1 MARVQWRHF
10 YATQNQGKENQRCQ
24 FRPVHDGGTKPRAAG
39 REHPS
44 IGWQFNGKVDIAGC
58 RSKIEIA
65 DSLTRSHLPLIP
77 PGYVHSMLAWQ
88 NRNAQFSRFGAQRF
102 GFSVD

>member
-1 MARVQWRHF
+1 MARVQWGHW
-10 YATQNQGKENQRCQ
+10 YAAQNQSKENQRCQ

-39 REHPS
+39 REHPP
-44 IGWQFNGKVDIAGC
+44 IVWQLDGKVDVAGC
-58 RSKIEIA
+58 RGKIDIA
-65 DSLTRSHLPLIP
+65 DCLTIRNFPLIP
-77 PGYVHSMLAWQ
+77 PDYVHAMLAWQ